1 MLIHICKSKISR
13 ATVTET
19 ELHYDGSITI
29 DRALLEAAGI
39 IPNEK
44 VQVLNLNNGERF
56 ETYVIVGKKNRGV
69 ICLNGPAARCGVV
82 GDIVTI
88 IAYATLDEEAA
99 RGFEPAIVQVDEKN
113 RIIKS

>member
-56 ETYVIVGKKNRGV
+56 ETYVIVGKKNSGV
-69 ICLNGPAARCGVV
+69 ICLNGPAARCGVI

-88 IAYATLDEEAA
+88 IAYATLEEEEA
-99 RGFEPAIVQVDEKN
+99 RGFKPALVQVDEKN

>member
-56 ETYVIVGKKNRGV
+56 ETYVIVGKKNSGV
-69 ICLNGPAARCGVV
+69 ICLNGPAARCGIV

-88 IAYATLDEEAA
+88 IAYTALEEEAA
-99 RGFEPAIVQVDEKN
+99 RGFKPALVQVNEKN

>member
-56 ETYVIVGKKNRGV
+56 ETYVIAGKKNRGV
-69 ICLNGPAARCGVV
+69 ICLNGPAARCGLV

-88 IAYATLDEEAA
+88 IAYAAAEEDEA
-99 RGFEPAIVQVDEKN
+99 RSFKPAIVQVDEKN